1 MPPTKSKNATWP
13 IVPLASEVKF
23 LSGGTPTM
31 SESKYWN
38 GDIPW
43 VSSGEMNQRKIHDTS
58 QRVTEEGAMEGS
70 KRVPARTVLA
80 VVRGMSLAKEFR
92 VAITARDVTFNQ
104 DLKALIPTDRLFPEF
119 LFYYLLSQ
127 NQPIRDSASESAHG
141 TKKLDTQVLEE
152 WPLPLPLVQT
162 QQKIAAVLSAYD
174 ELIENNRR
182 RIALLEKL
190 AEEIYREWFV
200 RLRFPGHEKV
210 KLLKGV
216 PEGWKDQ
223 PASEVLHVM
232 GGGTPK
238 TEVPA
243 YWDGDIPFF
252 TPKDSHVGF
261 YVLDTEKKLTVS
273 GLESCSSQL
282 FPVETMFITA
292 RGTVGELCLAH
303 QPMAMNQSCYAL
315 APKNAQSVFFH
326 FLAMKTAIAY
336 IKGIS
341 KSGVFDNIVID
352 TFKQVPIRMPGEGL
366 VNQFNKIA
374 EPIFRQVGALLE
386 MNVQLRQT
394 RDLLLPRLI
403 SGKLSVEHQDIQ
415 FPPGMAEEELAAS

>member
-1 MPPTKSKNATWP
+1 MTGFHESKLGDVLTFQRGFDITKSEQSEGRIP
-13 IVPLASEVKF
+13 IVSSSGISSYHNTAKVKGPGVVIGRKGTLGTVHFLKDDFWPHDTTLWIKDFKGNDPRF
-23 LSGGTPTM
+23 LSYFLPALKLENFDVGAANPTL
-31 SESKYWN
+31 N
-38 GDIPW
+38 R
-43 VSSGEMNQRKIHDTS
+43 NHIHGIKVFFPRERRL
-58 QRVTEEGAMEGS
+58 QERI
-70 KRVPARTVLA
+70 
-80 VVRGMSLAKEFR
+80 
-92 VAITARDVTFNQ
+92 VAI
-104 DLKALIPTDRLFPEF
+104 
-119 LFYYLLSQ
+119 
-127 NQPIRDSASESAHG
+127 
-141 TKKLDTQVLEE
+141 
-152 WPLPLPLVQT
+152 
-162 QQKIAAVLSAYD
+162 LSAYD
-174 ELIENNRR
+174 ELMENNRR

-190 AEEIYREWFV
+190 AEELYREWFV

-210 KLLKGV
+210 KLVKGV
-216 PEGWKDQ
+216 PVGWKDQ

-403 SGKLSVEHQDIQ
+403 SGKLSVEDLDIQ
-415 FPPGMAEEELAAS
+415 FPPGMAA

>member
-1 MPPTKSKNATWP
+1 MSAWVTKRIDQLGRVVTGKTPSSERLDEFGDEYPFITPSDIPSTQRSIQVERHLSERGMEAHRRIKLPAKSTCVVCIGATVGKTCMTESDSISNQQINSIIPTKGESDPDFVYYIATT
-13 IVPLASEVKF
+13 L
-23 LSGGTPTM
+23 
-31 SESKYWN
+31 
-38 GDIPW
+38 
-43 VSSGEMNQRKIHDTS
+43 
-58 QRVTEEGAMEGS
+58 
-70 KRVPARTVLA
+70 
-80 VVRGMSLAKEFR
+80 
-92 VAITARDVTFNQ
+92 
-104 DLKALIPTDRLFPEF
+104 
-119 LFYYLLSQ
+119 
-127 NQPIRDSASESAHG
+127 RDSLVAFAGGAATPIINKSTFSSL
-141 TKKLDTQVLEE
+141 KL
-152 WPLPLPLVQT
+152 LVPDYAA

-210 KLLKGV
+210 KVVKGM

-374 EPIFRQVGALLE
+374 EPIFRQVGALLK

-403 SGKLSVEHQDIQ
+403 SGKLPVEELDIQ
-415 FPPGMAEEELAAS
+415 FPQGLPETESVNA